1 MNRWEDFKIRR
12 TKAIK
17 RYYDVKRLQKMAMRM
32 RKYAQLNQVLAKIQ
46 FRLKKLTVKKEKKAK
61 SLWVSFTISRKFKL
75 RMRKF
80 GKEISLR

>member
-46 FRLKKLTVKKEKKAK
+46 YRLKTLTVKKEKKAK

>member
-46 FRLKKLTVKKEKKAK
+46 YRLKKLTVKKEKKAK